1 MARMSVKDIDIYYE
15 EQGSGDEVLIFA
27 QHGGESKNEMLSLL
41 PPEYHVYLI
50 DLPGYGRSTNL
61 KEFRGFK
68 QWSDDIYTFS
78 RRCNLGKFSYI
89 GYSMTGIVGFQLALD
104 HPEALK
110 SLIPIASIP
119 IPNVPLPGPEEQ
131 TALES
136 GNLQEYRS
144 IAQRAL
150 LFPTLTS
157 DKKRLLRR
165 EQAKQRYKQDAKSTS
180 EEFLSIMQNQIL
192 GTKNAREGFITHLAQ
207 IRVPTLLLFGAQDW
221 SNPLDQAVVS
231 SMSIP
236 GAKAVFFQDYGHGL
250 SLESPEKVTDEI
262 IMFIKDLNRNL
273 K

>member
-1 MARMSVKDIDIYYE
+1 MARMSIKDIDIYYE
-15 EQGSGDEVLIFA
+15 EKGSGKEVLIYV

-41 PPEYHVYLI
+41 PSEYHIYIV

-78 RRCNLGKFSYI
+78 RRCNLSQFSYI

-104 HPEALK
+104 HPEILK

-136 GNLQEYRS
+136 GNMQTYRS
-144 IAQRAL
+144 ITQRDL
-150 LFPTLTS
+150 LFPTFTS
-157 DKKRLLRR
+157 DKMRLLRR
-165 EQAKQRYKQDAKSTS
+165 EQARQRLAQDAKSTS
-180 EEFLSIMQNQIL
+180 KEFLSIMQNQII
-192 GTKNAREGFITHLAQ
+192 GTKKSREEFVAHLAE

-231 SMSIP
+231 AMSIP

-250 SLESPEKVTDEI
+250 SLESPEKVADEI
-262 IMFIKDLNRNL
+262 SMFIRDLNRNL

>member
-15 EQGSGDEVLIFA
+15 EQGSGNEVLIFA

-41 PPEYHVYLI
+41 PSEYHIYIV

-68 QWSDDIYTFS
+68 QWSDDIYAFS
-78 RRCNLGKFSYI
+78 RKCNLGKFTYI

-104 HPEALK
+104 HPEILK
-110 SLIPIASIP
+110 ALIPIASIP

-131 TALES
+131 KALES
-136 GNLQEYRS
+136 GNVREYRS
-144 IAQRAL
+144 ITQRDL

-165 EQAKQRYKQDAKSTS
+165 EQAQQRFRQDTKSS
-180 EEFLSIMQNQIL
+180 SKEDLALMQNQIL
-192 GTKNAREGFITHLAQ
+192 ETKEGREEFVNHLQQ
-207 IRVPTLLLFGAQDW
+207 IRVPTLLLLGAHDW
-221 SNPLDQAVVS
+221 SNPLDQAIVS
-231 SMSIP
+231 AMSIP

-250 SLESPEKVTDEI
+250 SLESPEKVADEI
-262 IMFIKDLNRNL
+262 IVFIKDLSRNL
-273 K
+273 N

>member
-1 MARMSVKDIDIYYE
+1 MARMSVNDIDVYYE
-15 EQGSGDEVLIFA
+15 EQGSGNEVLIYV
-27 QHGGESKNEMLSLL
+27 QHGGEAKNEMLSLL
-41 PPEYHVYLI
+41 PAEYHIYIV

-78 RRCNLGKFSYI
+78 RRCNLDKFSYI

-104 HPEALK
+104 HPEILK

-136 GNLQEYRS
+136 DNMQKYRS
-144 IAQRAL
+144 ITQRDL
-150 LFPTLTS
+150 LFPTSTA
-157 DKKRLLRR
+157 DKIRLLRR
-165 EQAKQRYKQDAKSTS
+165 EQARQRFMQDNKSS
-180 EEFLSIMQNQIL
+180 SKEFLSIMNNQIL
-192 GTKNAREGFITHLAQ
+192 GTKEGRQGFVTHLAQ

-221 SNPLDQAVVS
+221 SNPLDQAIVS
-231 SMSIP
+231 AMSIP

-250 SLESPEKVTDEI
+250 SLESPEKVADEI
-262 IMFIKDLNRNL
+262 SIFIRDLNRNL